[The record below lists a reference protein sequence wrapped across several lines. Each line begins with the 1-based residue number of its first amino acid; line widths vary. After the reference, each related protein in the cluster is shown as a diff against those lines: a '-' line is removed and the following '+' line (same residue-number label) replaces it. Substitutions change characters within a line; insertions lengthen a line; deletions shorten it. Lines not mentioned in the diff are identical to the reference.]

1 MRFCGFRTFLT
12 PPSDIRNKHVKG
24 TNTKKLKVTL
34 VYSLY
39 IKANKTARLSS
50 RPPSRLSEYEKSI
63 GVEGRITKGMS

>member
-1 MRFCGFRTFLT
+1 M
-12 PPSDIRNKHVKG
+12 
-24 TNTKKLKVTL
+24 TL